1 MLFAKCVPHS
11 IEGLMVG
18 LVNSIFKFNTEI
30 LARLYSLFLI
40 RNLTITYEDYEG
52 LSDAILNGSWL
63 ALLLPILLFR
73 FLTDRKEFTYV

>member
-52 LSDAILNGSWL
+52 LSDAMYAGAWL
-63 ALLLPILLFR
+63 ALLLPVLLFK

>member
-52 LSDAILNGSWL
+52 LSDAINRGAWL
-63 ALLLPILLFR
+63 ALLLPILLSR